1 MNNITAAQ
9 AIGPAIE
16 RTRQFLFRPFLLGR
30 FLKLT
35 LVAVLTEGG
44 MSSCNFNSHMPSRKV
59 GPWDAPFHWPT
70 MHFPAIAAIGGILA
84 IVLLITI
91 PIGLL
96 IGYLLIRLRFS
107 YFDCVVYEQDQIAP
121 GWRRYHRQALRY
133 LGLSVMIGVAFWIV
147 LIPLGYALYQHFK
160 PLFDSIGS
168 ANPPGL
174 ADFLPLVAYVVP
186 AAIVL
191 GLVGYL
197 VQTTMSCFV
206 LPRMAIEDAA
216 IPEALEDVWSDLT
229 AEPGQFAL
237 FFFLRVL
244 LSVAASILGVIVLMA
259 PLIPMVVLG
268 VIVGL
273 ILKAAA
279 SPAIAL
285 GLGVPL
291 AVLAVF
297 LFVLA
302 VIGVSGTIGT
312 FRRNYA
318 LMFYGGRYPE
328 LGVML
333 WPPLP
338 VAPIPPPIPPP
349 ISTQDPGT
357 GASPIQGV

>member
-1 MNNITAAQ
+1 MNNISAAQ
-9 AIGPAIE
+9 AISPAIE
-16 RTRQFLFRPFLLGR
+16 RTKQFLFRPFLLGR

-44 MSSCNFNSHMPSRKV
+44 MSSCNFNSHTPSRKV
-59 GPWDAPFHWPT
+59 GPWDVPFHWPT
-70 MHFPAIAAIGGILA
+70 MHFPAIAAIGGMIA

-133 LGLSVMIGVAFWIV
+133 LGLNVIVGVAFWIV

-168 ANPPGL
+168 ANPPGF
-174 ADFLPLVAYVVP
+174 ADFLPLIAYVVP
-186 AAIVL
+186 AAIIL
-191 GLVGYL
+191 ALAGYL

-216 IPEALEDVWSDLT
+216 IQEALEDVWSDLA

-237 FFFLRVL
+237 FFFLRIL
-244 LSVAASILGVIVLMA
+244 LSVVASILGLILLMV

-273 ILKAAA
+273 ILKAA
-279 SPAIAL
+279 STTLAL
-285 GLGVPL
+285 GLGIPL

-297 LFVLA
+297 VFLLA

-328 LGVML
+328 LAVML

-338 VAPIPPPIPPP
+338 AAPIPPSIPPP